1 LADLEEAAD
10 MTTNPSEPDWATWR
24 QLFAAL
30 SGDATVDA
38 AIVREFCDTHGVS
51 AARVMA
57 ELQAHRR
64 TAGPGHN
71 GSGTGS
77 SEG

>member
-1 LADLEEAAD
+1 
-10 MTTNPSEPDWATWR
+10 MTTDPSEPDWATWR

-57 ELQAHRR
+57 ELQSHRR
-64 TAGPGHN
+64 TDGRRNN
-71 GSGTGS
+71 GSGGGDC
-77 SEG
+77 EG

>member
-1 LADLEEAAD
+1 

-30 SGDATVDA
+30 SGDAAVDA
-38 AIVREFCDTHGVS
+38 PIVREFCDTHGVS

-57 ELQAHRR
+57 ELLAHRR
-64 TAGPGHN
+64 TTEPQQ
-71 GSGTGS
+71 
-77 SEG
+77 

>member
-1 LADLEEAAD
+1 
-10 MTTNPSEPDWATWR
+10 MTTDPNEPDWTAWR

-57 ELQAHRR
+57 ELQAHRGKAEPQR
-64 TAGPGHN
+64 
-71 GSGTGS
+71 
-77 SEG
+77 

>member
-1 LADLEEAAD
+1 MATD
-10 MTTNPSEPDWATWR
+10 PSEPDWATWR

-30 SGDATVDA
+30 SGDAAVDA

-57 ELQAHRR
+57 ELQTHRR
-64 TAGPGHN
+64 TTRPN
-71 GSGTGS
+71 GSGAGGR
-77 SEG
+77 EG